1 MMICASIAVVS
12 GSMHVTVV
20 RVCGCATVGRTYS
33 DTMNGLDASECGAI
47 GVKRVHGTDG
57 ATSAPPAERLSA

>member
-1 MMICASIAVVS
+1 MYV
-12 GSMHVTVV
+12 G
-20 RVCGCATVGRTYS
+20 ATVGRTYS